1 MTVTITRDG
10 KRYRLTTAEM
20 LEASRCLR
28 INFMQDELETE
39 FGVPLRKSEALAL
52 EADELYTSGKTDRTE
67 YGCIEEIAQKHGYER
82 Y

>member
-28 INFMQDELETE
+28 INFMQDELVNV
-39 FGVPLRKSEALAL
+39 FGVPFRKSEALAI
-52 EADELYTSGKTDRTE
+52 EADKLYTSGETDRTE
-67 YGCIEEIAQKHGYER
+67 YGCIIEVARRYGYEM

>member
-20 LEASRCLR
+20 LEVSRCLR
-28 INFMQDELETE
+28 INFMKDELVNV
-39 FGVPLRKSEALAL
+39 FGVPFRKSEALAI
-52 EADELYTSGKTDRTE
+52 EADKLYTSGETDRTE
-67 YGCIEEIAQKHGYER
+67 YECIVEVAQKHGYER